1 MSEGPWRVFVR
12 KPDGFYHTHAQCD
25 TQYDLKRSVEQAR
38 RTHRDVK
45 VMQGMAGDRML
56 EAKEVEA
63 LVGH

>member
-12 KPDGFYHTHAQCD
+12 KPDGLFYTHAQCD
-25 TQYDLKRSVEQAR
+25 TRHDLERSVAQAR

-45 VMQGMAGDRML
+45 VMQGMTGDRML
-56 EAKEVEA
+56 DAKEVEA